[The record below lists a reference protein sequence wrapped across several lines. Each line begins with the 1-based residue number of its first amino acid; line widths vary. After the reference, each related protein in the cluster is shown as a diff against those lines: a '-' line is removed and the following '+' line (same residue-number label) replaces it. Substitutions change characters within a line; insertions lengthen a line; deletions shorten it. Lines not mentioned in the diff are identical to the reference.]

1 MKGEKMK
8 KNIFTIFLIV
18 LMSLAAVGC
27 SNGASQERGS
37 TKEASRN
44 ENENGTREKKEGSTE
59 TRRQDKGS
67 KDAIDSDDSSGIPI
81 EKMELSLQSI
91 SDEYR
96 VFGKVLPYK
105 EVVIGANVSGVID
118 NLEVSVGDEV
128 IEGDVLYTV
137 DDGSIKVNTDQQL
150 SSASN
155 NFASAELKYI
165 DETKAYDDTLKL
177 YENGYVSELDM
188 NKASSAL
195 QNAKL
200 AYENALASYNSIQAS
215 SNISINNAVL
225 TAPICGT
232 ISNIGADEG
241 EKSSGADI
249 TIINTEYFLI
259 DTIVSGKV
267 VGDMAL
273 NDEVRIVYEET
284 ELIGVIKEI
293 SPVGIN
299 GTDSY
304 GVKIEVENASDVLKI
319 GFSVDVYYSVNKTD
333 NQIIVPKKSVLTDV
347 YGDYV
352 YVLNDN
358 IADKVYI
365 EQGFTNN
372 GFVQITSGL
381 KEGDNI
387 VIGGQT
393 LIADGDL
400 VIVTEN

>member
-1 MKGEKMK
+1 M
-8 KNIFTIFLIV
+8 
-18 LMSLAAVGC
+18 
-27 SNGASQERGS
+27 
-37 TKEASRN
+37 
-44 ENENGTREKKEGSTE
+44 
-59 TRRQDKGS
+59 
-67 KDAIDSDDSSGIPI
+67 
-81 EKMELSLQSI
+81 
-91 SDEYR
+91 
-96 VFGKVLPYK
+96 
-105 EVVIGANVSGVID
+105 ID